1 MLPDGVRSGF
11 ASGSARNGASITG
24 GSCVPIALA
33 GTNGGDA
40 AATEN
45 CSGSCAAPRCVSV
58 VDPTRGQLPL
68 IGSMIVL
75 TREMRLAGIP
85 AALA

>member
-24 GSCVPIALA
+24 GSCVPIALVRGERRSPA
-33 GTNGGDA
+33 HA
-40 AATEN
+40 AFTA
-45 CSGSCAAPRCVSV
+45 CVAPRCVSV